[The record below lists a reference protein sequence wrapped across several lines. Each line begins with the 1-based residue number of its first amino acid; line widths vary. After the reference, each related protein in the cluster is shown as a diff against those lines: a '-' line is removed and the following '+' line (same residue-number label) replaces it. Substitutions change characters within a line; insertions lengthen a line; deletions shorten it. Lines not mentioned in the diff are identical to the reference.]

1 MLIIFIKTV
10 IIALLVFFVI
20 RIMGKRQIGEM
31 QPFEFVITLILA
43 EVACLPM
50 NDPYIPL
57 HFGIVPIITLAF
69 LDIAITFVGRKS
81 IGFRSLIDG
90 RSVIV
95 VDKNGLVYENL
106 KRTNM
111 SVDDVLM
118 STRSCGYPDLSFVAY
133 AIVEPNG
140 KFSVIEKESDP
151 TEPKPAYRPLPVV
164 IDGKPL
170 KDNMAVAGITEM
182 QLTKI
187 ALGGGL
193 KRLRDVLYMDVRQDG
208 TVYVSPK
215 RRPCYTDK
223 VGIKGGN
230 NW

>member
-1 MLIIFIKTV
+1 M
-10 IIALLVFFVI
+10 LVFFVI

-69 LDIAITFVGRKS
+69 LDVVITFVSRKHF
-81 IGFRSLIDG
+81 GFRRMVDG
-90 RSVIV
+90 SSVIV
-95 VDKNGLVYENL
+95 VDPNGLVYENL
-106 KRTNM
+106 KKTNM
-111 SVDDVLM
+111 SVDDVIM
-118 STRSCGYPDLSFVAY
+118 SARSGGYPDIKDIQY

-151 TEPKPAYRPLPVV
+151 TEPTPALRPLPIL
-164 IDGKPL
+164 IDGKPI
-170 KDNMAVAGITEM
+170 KENMEMAGVTDEQM
-182 QLTKI
+182 NKA
-187 ALGGGL
+187 ALGKEVRNL
-193 KRLRDVLYMDVRQDG
+193 KDVLYMDVRQDG

-215 RRPCYTDK
+215 RSKCFTGK
-223 VGIKGGN
+223 IAIAGGK